1 MADHKNDIDKY
12 LKGELTPSEMN
23 ALEKK
28 ALSDPFLADALEG
41 AASITHENMEAD
53 IKNLQASLAE
63 RVKGKARKVIPF
75 WVWTAR
81 IAAGLLLIA
90 ISTFTIIT
98 LTKNES
104 SKDLAVNKEITPA
117 PTTAP
122 EDEEK
127 KAVTADSSESTKDL
141 LTLAAPEKPKSKSA
155 NTIREERRQDK
166 DDASSTLQ
174 AEAEKSPQPAATA
187 PKAEDEV
194 QAAPEVIPEER
205 IAQAVPQETLSQGAL
220 KKSEARSYKARAF
233 EADKKEAAGASV
245 ENQADRAANSRVVKG
260 KVISEDASGLPGV
273 NVLIKGTNIGT
284 VTDAFGNYQIDLDH
298 QNSTIVFSF
307 IGYMSTEID
316 AGQKEELDVQLSED
330 ISQLSEVVVV
340 GYGAETKSD
349 DDLTSNLEMATPAG
363 GRKAFKQYLETNMK
377 YPEQALENK
386 VEGKVT
392 VQFAVETNGRLSDFR
407 VIRGI
412 GNGCDEEVIR
422 LIKEGPK
429 WSPTKRNDD
438 TVRDRVKVRM
448 KFELPEK

>member
-12 LKGELTPSEMN
+12 LKGELTPSEMH

-41 AASITHENMEAD
+41 AASIAHDHMAAD

-63 RVKGKARKVIPF
+63 RVKGNAGKVIPF

-98 LTKNES
+98 LTKNEPS
-104 SKDLAVNKEITPA
+104 EDLAVNKEINPA
-117 PTTAP
+117 PTTTP
-122 EDEEK
+122 EGEK
-127 KAVTADSSESTKDL
+127 KEVVTADSSENTKDL
-141 LTLAAPEKPKSKSA
+141 LSLAKPEKPKSKSP
-155 NTIREERRQDK
+155 TVIREEPLQDK
-166 DDASSTLQ
+166 DDASSTSQ
-174 AEAEKSPQPAATA
+174 AEAEESPQPAAA
-187 PKAEDEV
+187 PKTDEV
-194 QAAPEVIPEER
+194 QAAPEIIEGER

-220 KKSEARSYKARAF
+220 KKSQARRYKARAF
-233 EADKKEAAGASV
+233 DADKKEAAGASV
-245 ENQADRAANSRVVKG
+245 ESQSDKAANSRIVKG

-284 VTDAFGNYQIDLDH
+284 VTDAYGNYQINLDQ
-298 QNSTIVFSF
+298 QNSTLVFSF
-307 IGYMSTEID
+307 IGFMSTEAE
-316 AGQKEELDVQLSED
+316 AGQKDELDVQLSED
-330 ISQLSEVVVV
+330 VSQLSEVVVV

-349 DDLTSNLEMATPAG
+349 DDLTSNLEMAAPAG
-363 GRKAFKQYLETNMK
+363 GRKAFKQYLEKNMK

-392 VQFAVETNGRLSDFR
+392 VQFAVESNGRLSDFR

-438 TVRDRVKVRM
+438 SIRDRVKVRM